1 MNDNQLP
8 ISISK
13 YFDSLNEFLSSTK
26 KDNIFILA
34 DENTLAYCVP
44 LLLKNAELLQGAEII
59 ETESGEHNKNLSLTQ
74 NLWEYLTRKKAS
86 RNSLWINLGGGVITD
101 LGGFV
106 ASTYKRGISFIN
118 IPTTLLAQ
126 VDASVGD
133 KTGID
138 FLGYKNQ
145 IGVFSQADFTYINP
159 LFLNTLPK
167 RQILSGFA
175 EIIKHALIADKH
187 YWNAIVELDF
197 SSFDMWEK
205 IIRRSV
211 EIKLSIVNADPYE
224 QGLRKVLNFGHT
236 VGHALETWFLNT
248 NTPYLHGE
256 AIAQGIIAEALL
268 SVKNTGLSLEE
279 FELIQ
284 AFILSIYG
292 KCRRFDVVEVLEI
305 MQQDKKMKHGKLQ
318 FSLLSKIGES
328 TFDCE
333 VPTEDVVESL
343 HYLL

>member
-1 MNDNQLP
+1 M
-8 ISISK
+8 SK